1 MSDCNTVVEKSLYQ
15 AVANPEAIQEV
26 ITVSFTA
33 LVLLEKMDLDF
44 WNRNSIY
51 YGLVSIQPNI
61 CLQKWEQIMFRNKQI
76 PIFFSVQTPASF
88 LVGKRAREDLIS
100 SPNVIEISI
109 RREEATFALLL
120 IQSSLIKLLLLLE
133 TDAKKVHFLTK

>member
-33 LVLLEKMDLDF
+33 LVLLEKIDLDF

-51 YGLVSIQPNI
+51 HWLG
-61 CLQKWEQIMFRNKQI
+61 
-76 PIFFSVQTPASF
+76 
-88 LVGKRAREDLIS
+88 
-100 SPNVIEISI
+100 
-109 RREEATFALLL
+109 
-120 IQSSLIKLLLLLE
+120 
-133 TDAKKVHFLTK
+133 

>member
-44 WNRNSIY
+44 WNGKIVY
-51 YGLVSIQPNI
+51 
-61 CLQKWEQIMFRNKQI
+61 IMGWFQ
-76 PIFFSVQTPASF
+76 
-88 LVGKRAREDLIS
+88 S
-100 SPNVIEISI
+100 SPLFVFKNGN
-109 RREEATFALLL
+109 
-120 IQSSLIKLLLLLE
+120 K
-133 TDAKKVHFLTK
+133 